1 MSADRLV
8 YLESQYFSSQAI
20 YRSLIARMTTP
31 DRPLLQIIMI
41 LRALQQVAEK
51 TGHNLRVYSS
61 AALEDD
67 GKRRMTFIHSKLLL
81 VDDRFLTVGSAN
93 ATNRSMGLDTELN
106 LSWEATDPAGQ
117 PELVAAIRG
126 VRTSLLAEHAGLYSR
141 GEERRFERIEGLTSY
156 LDCLA
161 DDHDARLCRYVP
173 DAILEN
179 SDWTEALE
187 PIALV
192 VDPEKPIDG
201 ELIFESFSKIETGSF
216 ARGILKLS
224 RGIIGI

>member
-1 MSADRLV
+1 MC
-8 YLESQYFSSQAI
+8 SS
-20 YRSLIARMTTP
+20 
-31 DRPLLQIIMI
+31 D
-41 LRALQQVAEK
+41 
-51 TGHNLRVYSS
+51 
-61 AALEDD
+61 
-67 GKRRMTFIHSKLLL
+67 
-81 VDDRFLTVGSAN
+81 
-93 ATNRSMGLDTELN
+93 LDTELN
-106 LSWEATDPAGQ
+106 VSWEAADPAGE

-126 VRTSLLAEHAGLYSR
+126 VRTSLLAEHAGLYGS
-141 GEERRFERIEGLTSY
+141 GEEQRFERIKDLTSH

-173 DAILEN
+173 DAFLEN

-192 VDPEKPIDG
+192 VDPEKPVDS

-224 RGIIGI
+224 QCIIGI